1 MSENLLQ
8 NKKIFLVGLLFI
20 ALIGGMSIDNF
31 VGNIESATS
40 EGEAIEQIIEKINVL
55 EEKVVFTGYLIKEHE
70 NIFYIKPSTWNSL
83 TEEEKQT
90 TLMSA
95 SKIVIYDKMLNLNF
109 KTLREEQI
117 KTKIYSSLNH
127 EELLGHVSI
136 NSIINKK
143 GKIKRNK
150 KFSDAYKFTEANEA
164 YHGQENIEI
173 DAVIDTQE
181 SEETEN
187 YE

>member
-20 ALIGGMSIDNF
+20 ALIGGMSIENF

-40 EGEAIEQIIEKINVL
+40 EGDAIEQIIEKINIL
-55 EEKVVFTGYLIKEHE
+55 EEKVIFTGYLIKENE

-83 TEEEKQT
+83 SEEERQIT
-90 TLMSA
+90 IMSA
-95 SKIVIYDKMLNLNF
+95 SKITIYDKKLDLTFKNL
-109 KTLREEQI
+109 RDEQA

-136 NSIINKK
+136 ESILNSK

-150 KFSDAYKFTEANEA
+150 KFSDAYKFTDANEA
-164 YHGQENIEI
+164 FNGSEEIEI
-173 DAVIDTQE
+173 DAIIDK
-181 SEETEN
+181 EEIET